1 MHDCDGD
8 GDDHLPSPLLIN
20 LTHEHIL
27 NAKTTDVGCPS
38 ACTAKESKTSG
49 QTRPPFPS
57 PRFLA
62 PAAAQRAPRKRVC
75 GDHPGSSLWSFF
87 ACARGEECV
96 EKSLYSTEYGRS
108 LSSWVRRLRRMT
120 MVLNTRVYNR
130 VTGLLYILRGRD
142 FAECELGLCAG

>member
-49 QTRPPFPS
+49 QTRPPFPPLPAFS
-57 PRFLA
+57 PRRRRSV
-62 PAAAQRAPRKRVC
+62 PPENVCAA
-75 GDHPGSSLWSFF
+75 
-87 ACARGEECV
+87 
-96 EKSLYSTEYGRS
+96 T
-108 LSSWVRRLRRMT
+108 
-120 MVLNTRVYNR
+120 TRVHPC
-130 VTGLLYILRGRD
+130 GLFLHVPVGKSV
-142 FAECELGLCAG
+142 